1 MANLNN
7 THPVT
12 STGRYIAFPRSAA
25 ERLKM
30 DELLTLAALM
40 FRTDYTTGISNAT
53 QQTLANALA
62 LSEKTVRTHL
72 DHIEQ
77 AGFITVRRGGEVD
90 DQGNPRRR
98 NTYLVT
104 LPERDFIFVN
114 APLFAQPFDPEVV
127 PEGDQMKMRAFLI
140 QCKTQCLNN
149 TNLCRYSQ
157 REMAARVRTSRPTL
171 SRFFNYGYTTGLL
184 CPDEK
189 GGFRVMPSYLNTDV
203 RDGEELFWFPPSEYE
218 RCPNW
223 ASGYRA
229 VYRAIFDFCLAR
241 GMSCPPYF
249 HEPVATIFDRVCLC
263 LDRDEAR
270 NLLPVRTT
278 DERIGQGLIRR
289 KTDELL
295 DNLDDDAD
303 DLRDTLGPD
312 MEVFSLNY
320 FVERICHRHHTL
332 RPVRA
337 MAEEGFDTVRI

>member
-1 MANLNN
+1 
-7 THPVT
+7 
-12 STGRYIAFPRSAA
+12 
-25 ERLKM
+25 
-30 DELLTLAALM
+30 
-40 FRTDYTTGISNAT
+40 
-53 QQTLANALA
+53 
-62 LSEKTVRTHL
+62 
-72 DHIEQ
+72 
-77 AGFITVRRGGEVD
+77 
-90 DQGNPRRR
+90 
-98 NTYLVT
+98 
-104 LPERDFIFVN
+104 
-114 APLFAQPFDPEVV
+114 
-127 PEGDQMKMRAFLI
+127 
-140 QCKTQCLNN
+140 
-149 TNLCRYSQ
+149 
-157 REMAARVRTSRPTL
+157 
-171 SRFFNYGYTTGLL
+171 
-184 CPDEK
+184 
-189 GGFRVMPSYLNTDV
+189 MPSYLNTDV